1 MREQSCKLLAVVLL
15 TGLIL
20 AGCSAGRRALQVKG
34 SDTMVN
40 LAQAWTE
47 EYMKTHPDQPVAV
60 TGGGSGTGIASL
72 INRSADIALCSREMK
87 KKEIDIAKAK
97 GVDPFE
103 VQVANDGIAVVISPK
118 NPVDRLTLNQL
129 SDIFAGKIKN
139 WNELGGPN
147 REIVALSRDRNSGT
161 HVFFLEHVVK
171 LKKKD
176 QAREFASGV
185 LMLPSN
191 QAIVEEVAGSLGAI
205 GYIGLGYMEKR
216 LKAVAVADGEGRPYV
231 IPNDHSVLN
240 KSYPISRSLL
250 FYTNGEPKGGVK
262 EFIDYVLSPAWQK
275 VVLSMDFVPAR
286 NASHSDAGGPIK

>member
-1 MREQSCKLLAVVLL
+1 VIKKLSIPI
-15 TGLIL
+15 LIL
-20 AGCSAGRRALQVKG
+20 VCSILLVITGCSAGRRAIQVKG

-47 EYMKTHPDQPVAV
+47 EYMKINPDQPVAV

-87 KKEIDIAKAK
+87 KKEIKIAEER
-97 GVDPFE
+97 GVHPFE
-103 VQVANDGIAVVISPK
+103 IQVANDGIAVVVSPK
-118 NPVDRLTLNQL
+118 NPVDQLTLKQL

-139 WNELGGPN
+139 WNQLGGPD
-147 REIVALSRDRNSGT
+147 RKIVALSRDRNSGT

-171 LKKKD
+171 LQKKD
-176 QAREFASGV
+176 QSREFASDV

-216 LKAVAVADGEGRPYV
+216 LKAVAVAKEQGSDHV
-231 IPNDHSVLN
+231 IPSNRTVLN
-240 KSYPISRSLL
+240 GTYPISRSML
-250 FYTNGEPKGGVK
+250 FYTNGEPEDNVK
-262 EFIDYVLSPAWQK
+262 AFIDFVLSPAGQK
-275 VVLSMDFVPAR
+275 VVLSMDFVP
-286 NASHSDAGGPIK
+286 IK

>member
-1 MREQSCKLLAVVLL
+1 MREQNCKLLAVVLL

-47 EYMKTHPDQPVAV
+47 EYMKINPDQPVAV

-87 KKEIDIAKAK
+87 KKEIKIAEDR
-97 GVDPFE
+97 GVHPHE
-103 VQVANDGIAVVISPK
+103 IQVANDGIAVVASPK
-118 NPVDRLTLNQL
+118 NPVDQLTLKQL

-139 WNELGGPN
+139 WNELGGPD
-147 REIVALSRDRNSGT
+147 RKIVALSRDRNSGT

-171 LKKKD
+171 LQKKD
-176 QAREFASGV
+176 QSREFASDV

-205 GYIGLGYMEKR
+205 GYIGLGYMENR
-216 LKAVAVADGEGRPYV
+216 LKAVAVAKEQGSNYV
-231 IPNDHSVLN
+231 IPSNRTVLN
-240 KSYPISRSLL
+240 GTYPISRSML
-250 FYTNGEPKGGVK
+250 FYTNGEPKDNVK
-262 EFIDYVLSPAWQK
+262 AFIDFVLSPAGQK
-275 VVLSMDFVPAR
+275 VVLSMDFVP
-286 NASHSDAGGPIK
+286 IK

>member
-1 MREQSCKLLAVVLL
+1 MLFMCSV
-15 TGLIL
+15 I
-20 AGCSAGRRALQVKG
+20 GCSAGRRALQVKG

-47 EYMKTHPDQPVAV
+47 EYMKTHPDQPIAV

-87 KKEIDIAKAK
+87 KKEIDIAKGK
-97 GVDPFE
+97 GVNPFE
-103 VQVANDGIAVVISPK
+103 VQVANDGIAVVVSPK

-129 SDIFAGKIKN
+129 SDIFAGKVKN
-139 WNELGGPN
+139 WNELGGPD

-176 QAREFASGV
+176 QSREFASGV

-216 LKAVAVADGEGRPYV
+216 LKAVAVADGEGRPYI
-231 IPNDHSVLN
+231 IPNERTVLN
-240 KSYPISRSLL
+240 QTYPISRSML
-250 FYTNGEPKGGVK
+250 FYTNGQPKGKVK
-262 EFIDYVLSPAWQK
+262 EFVDFVLSRDGQK
-275 VVLSMDFVPAR
+275 IVKQLDFVPAR
-286 NASHSDAGGPIK
+286 NASHSDAGGPIKQHEE